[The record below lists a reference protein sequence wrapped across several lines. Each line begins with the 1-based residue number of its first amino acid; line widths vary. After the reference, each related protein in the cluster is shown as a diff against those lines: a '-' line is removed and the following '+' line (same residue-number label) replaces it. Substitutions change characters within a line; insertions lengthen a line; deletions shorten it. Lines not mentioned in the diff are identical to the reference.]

1 MRQAWLLPLL
11 LLAGCGSDP
20 AGDVP
25 PLPKQDEETARDLMN
40 EAERAAVAVRLELQG
55 TGHTDEL
62 VAELDEREG
71 VLAVDVERPG
81 DE

>member
-1 MRQAWLLPLL
+1 MGRGVLREAIADCTRGGFAVADISTRRLE
-11 LLAGCGSDP
+11 SD
-20 AGDVP
+20 
-25 PLPKQDEETARDLMN
+25 QDERG
-40 EAERAAVAVRLELQG
+40 AVAVRLELQG

-62 VAELDEREG
+62 VAELGERDG